1 MEDNMLY
8 PGDEENEQEGEGEQ
22 REGNDDIRERKK
34 KKGKGKKKKKK
45 KEIDEETEEEND
57 DSEGKEKNILGKKRR
72 REEEGKKDGE
82 MFNVIKVGGEAL
94 NVMKVKLMK
103 VAKEKVRQAMMLLF
117 VLVWLASVWHGLLTK
132 NFITGDVCVMCLV
145 LFIIILL
152 K

>member
-1 MEDNMLY
+1 MEDNNMFY
-8 PGDEENEQEGEGEQ
+8 PEDEENEQGEGEGEQ
-22 REGNDDIRERKK
+22 KEGNDDNRERKK
-34 KKGKGKKKKKK
+34 KKGKRKKKK
-45 KEIDEETEEEND
+45 KEIDEEMEEEND

-82 MFNVIKVGGEAL
+82 EFNVIKVGGEAL
-94 NVMKVKLMK
+94 NVMKAKLMR

-132 NFITGDVCVMCLV
+132 NFITGDVCVMCFV
-145 LFIIILL
+145 LFIINLL